1 MLDFQFS
8 KFQIFNGQKGQDS
21 RGSTCV
27 TVPNCMAISQT
38 IAEIWR
44 FFRFFKMVAAALL
57 DFQNLDFLT
66 VKRVDSV
73 TMHHAA

>member
-44 FFRFFKMVAAALL
+44 FFRFFQDGGRRPLGFSK
-57 DFQNLDFLT
+57 FGFFNSQ
-66 VKRVDSV
+66 KG
-73 TMHHAA
+73 